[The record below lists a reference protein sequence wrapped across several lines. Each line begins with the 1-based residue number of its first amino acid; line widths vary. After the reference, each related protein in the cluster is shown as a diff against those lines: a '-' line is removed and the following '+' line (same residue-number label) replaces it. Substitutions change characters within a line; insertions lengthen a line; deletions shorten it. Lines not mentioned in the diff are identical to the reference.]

1 MSRPCC
7 LRLIQHETLMK
18 ERMPLSIFNI
28 KLEQTEPVLTG
39 QIQCVC
45 HRAVGLALRSKVTV
59 HHRVAVVGQCPAEGD
74 MILQIK
80 EVIAV
85 GYGQA
90 Y

>member
-39 QIQCVC
+39 QIQC
-45 HRAVGLALRSKVTV
+45 G
-59 HHRVAVVGQCPAEGD
+59 
-74 MILQIK
+74 
-80 EVIAV
+80 
-85 GYGQA
+85 
-90 Y
+90 